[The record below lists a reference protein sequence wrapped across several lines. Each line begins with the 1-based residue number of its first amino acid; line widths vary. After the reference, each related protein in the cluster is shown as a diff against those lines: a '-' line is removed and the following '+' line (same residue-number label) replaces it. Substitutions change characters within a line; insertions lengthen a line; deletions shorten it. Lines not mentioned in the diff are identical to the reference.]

1 MKILFLIVL
10 ANFACTTTNKNF
22 SENSLVKSAVAKSEN
37 EKQEIIIDD
46 INVQRKFD
54 KTDEEMRFKIKNIT
68 QKDDALVVEVQYS
81 GGCVDNHVFEL
92 YSTGKPDENGVIDMF
107 LLHKTKG
114 DLCKMM
120 VMQPRVFD
128 ISKLSNRKNFT
139 TFRINGS
146 EIFIAVKS
154 N

>member
-1 MKILFLIVL
+1 MKILVL
-10 ANFACTTTNKNF
+10 LLMANFACTTTNKNF
-22 SENSLVKSAVAKSEN
+22 SENSVVKSAIVNSEN

-46 INVQRKFD
+46 INVKRKFD
-54 KTDEEMRFKIKNIT
+54 KADEEMRFKIKNIT
-68 QKDDALVVEVQYS
+68 QKDDALMVEVQYS

-114 DLCKMM
+114 DLCKMLL
-120 VMQPRVFD
+120 MQPRVFD

-139 TFRINGS
+139 TFRINGGEVIS
-146 EIFIAVKS
+146 ATKS

>member
-68 QKDDALVVEVQYS
+68 QKDEALVVEVQYS

-114 DLCKMM
+114 DLCKMLL
-120 VMQPRVFD
+120 MQQRVFD

-139 TFRINGS
+139 TFRVNGS
-146 EIFIAVKS
+146 EVILATKS
-154 N
+154 K